1 VVIVLVVAYQPSLER
16 LGMFIASAV
25 AVVGEAELH
34 DLLMRLVSEARSST
48 GARYAAL
55 GVLGDHGQISEF
67 FYEGMDEETARKIG
81 PYPTGRG
88 VLGTVIRENT
98 VIVVD
103 SIADHPDSY
112 GFPPNH
118 PPMSNFL
125 GVPVSVGDVA
135 FGNLYLTEKPGGF
148 DESDIT
154 FVTALSR
161 IAGAAVQTSRLQ
173 GRLRTMAVIEERNRI
188 ARDLHDSVI
197 QDLFAVG
204 LGLQGLGARLGKTP
218 EAEILDDAVDRLD
231 DIVNALR
238 AHVFELRT
246 PTEGLP
252 LSDRLQELVS
262 RMGAVY
268 PTRIRLTIEGMD
280 RRPGLDDDTLLLI
293 ASEAMSN
300 ALRHSNADNLWVEL
314 DLREDTIR
322 LEVGDDGTGFD
333 PSEPSQGMG
342 LANLRSR
349 ATDAGGTVHIES
361 EPGKGTRVR
370 VELPRRPQ

>member
-1 VVIVLVVAYQPSLER
+1 MVIVLVVAYQPSLER

>member
-1 VVIVLVVAYQPSLER
+1 VLVVAYQPSLER

>member
-1 VVIVLVVAYQPSLER
+1 MLVVAYQPSLER

-204 LGLQGLGARLGKTP
+204 LGLQGLGARLGKTT

>member
-1 VVIVLVVAYQPSLER
+1 MLVVAYQPSLER

>member
-1 VVIVLVVAYQPSLER
+1 MLVVAYQPSLER

-67 FYEGMDEETARKIG
+67 FYEGMDEETARKIC

-231 DIVNALR
+231 DIVNALC

>member
-1 VVIVLVVAYQPSLER
+1 MLVVAYQPSLER

-333 PSEPSQGMG
+333 PSGPSQGMG

>member
-1 VVIVLVVAYQPSLER
+1 MVIVPLVALPPTLDR
-16 LGMFIASAV
+16 LSMFISSAV
-25 AVVGEAELH
+25 AVVGEADLH
-34 DLLMRLVSEARSST
+34 DLLTRLVSEARAST
-48 GARYAAL
+48 GAKYAAL

-67 FYEGMDEETARKIG
+67 FYEGISEETARLIG
-81 PYPTGRG
+81 HYPAGRG
-88 VLGTVIRENT
+88 VLGTVIRENR

-103 SIADHPDSY
+103 DISSHPDSY
-112 GFPPNH
+112 GFPPHH
-118 PPMSNFL
+118 PPMTTFL

-135 FGNLYLTEKPGGF
+135 FGNLYLTDKPGGF
-148 DESDIT
+148 DEHDVA

-173 GRLRTMAVIEERNRI
+173 SRLRTMAVMEERNRI

-204 LGLQGLGARLGKTP
+204 LGLQGLAARLGSTE
-218 EAEILDDAVDRLD
+218 EARVLDEAVDRLD
-231 DIVNALR
+231 DTVNALR

-280 RRPGLDDDTLLLI
+280 RRPGQDDDTVLLI
-293 ASEAMSN
+293 ATEAMSN
-300 ALRHSNADNLWVEL
+300 ALRHSNADNVWVEL
-314 DLREDTIR
+314 ALTDTTIR
-322 LEVGDDGTGFD
+322 LEVGDDGAGFD
-333 PSEPSQGMG
+333 PERPSDGMG

-349 ATDAGGTVHIES
+349 AADAGGTVQVQS
-361 EPGKGTRVR
+361 RPGQGTTVI

>member
-1 VVIVLVVAYQPSLER
+1 MLVVAYQPSLER

-34 DLLMRLVSEARSST
+34 DLLMRLVSEAKSST

-161 IAGAAVQTSRLQ
+161 IAGAALQTSRLQ